1 MARYQRYMYV
11 SSSLGSWK
19 WVLLK
24 AVYCLPGREAI
35 MLYMRGLP
43 DQQIFR
49 VSSLFFA
56 HTIIEV

>member
-1 MARYQRYMYV
+1 MYV